1 MNNKQISF
9 LFITWLLI
17 ASPSYVYSYGGVP
30 TFQPNPHP
38 DINLH
43 TQNLKEIAKN
53 KMIQESDNEF
63 TKQLFD
69 EFDIDVYD
77 ASMPREKRVQL
88 RSSSGGEN
96 EDVGVAVMGLIGAVN
111 AAVSIAQKI
120 VSFFGKQYSERLVG
134 SFTNNG
140 YSKFSGS
147 AKIMHGQ
154 GLPYKNIPRFLELL
168 GRSRGV
174 PNQYKEEMLSI
185 GRWAQYTSRNDLTK
199 QTVEFS
205 AGSGGNCKVLQFYI
219 QNNRA
224 EQKLDL
230 FILTVENSFKLAPD
244 VFVILEETS
253 QFWGMKSS
261 ANIRFEKRPASLKP
275 DQIKFVSDY
284 FSLIALEELADFLN
298 VENGKPNMKPKAG
311 GSNMDTMWD
320 NADLFTT
327 KSKPTSKWVNNMKVD
342 PDFFGDDRKRNSRMV
357 WSPTARGQKETKK
370 HHHLLPR
377 MVWRGH
383 KKKKKHYPEI
393 YKIEGDYFD
402 SMQDSRMERDNDDDD
417 EFGEDDRNP
426 HERAPPVCNNLYS
439 KETCDNDA
447 RCSWCVSRTRR
458 SGCREYG
465 YAKRLVIRHL
475 SQCDSVYLELTE
487 EEKLERYINRV
498 VVNPSRRWRD
508 DPNNDRRFMPAF
520 CL

>member
-1 MNNKQISF
+1 MNNKQVSF

-96 EDVGVAVMGLIGAVN
+96 ADVGVAVMGLIGAVN

-154 GLPYKNIPRFLELL
+154 GLPYKKIPRFLELL
-168 GRSRGV
+168 GKSRGV
-174 PNQYKEEMLSI
+174 PNQYKQEMLSI

-298 VENGKPNMKPKAG
+298 VENGVPNMKPKAG

-320 NADLFTT
+320 NADLSTT
-327 KSKPTSKWVNNMKVD
+327 KSIATSKWVNNMKVD

-357 WSPTARGQKETKK
+357 W
-370 HHHLLPR
+370 
-377 MVWRGH
+377 RGH
-383 KKKKKHYPEI
+383 KGKKKHLPVLN
-393 YKIEGDYFD
+393 KIEKDFFYD
-402 SMQDSRMERDNDDDD
+402 SMQDSRMEW
-417 EFGEDDRNP
+417 
-426 HERAPPVCNNLYS
+426 RANEAKQYYPVPQSKYIGSRGKPKRKRCCKGMRPVCIQ
-439 KETCDNDA
+439 C
-447 RCSWCVSRTRR
+447 RR
-458 SGCREYG
+458 KKLHAKVLRVCKKICRRRQFPMNRSMCLEDCAERLMRKLRNQR
-465 YAKRLVIRHL
+465 AKKQRRN
-475 SQCDSVYLELTE
+475 SNFYL
-487 EEKLERYINRV
+487 
-498 VVNPSRRWRD
+498 
-508 DPNNDRRFMPAF
+508 
-520 CL
+520 

>member
-77 ASMPREKRVQL
+77 ASMPREYRVQV

-96 EDVGVAVMGLIGAVN
+96 ADVGVAVMGLIGAVN

-168 GRSRGV
+168 GKSRGV
-174 PNQYKEEMLSI
+174 PNQYKQEMLSI

-298 VENGKPNMKPKAG
+298 VENGVPNMKPKAS

-320 NADLFTT
+320 NADLSTT
-327 KSKPTSKWVNNMKVD
+327 KSKPTSEWVNNMMVD
-342 PDFFGDDRKRNSRMV
+342 RDFFDDDDQKRNSRMV
-357 WSPTARGQKETKK
+357 WRGQREKIK
-370 HHHLLPR
+370 HLP
-377 MVWRGH
+377 VSN
-383 KKKKKHYPEI
+383 
-393 YKIEGDYFD
+393 KIEPDFFDD
-402 SMQDSRMERDNDDDD
+402 SMQDSQMEWRGN
-417 EFGEDDRNP
+417 EAKQYYPVPQSRYIGSRGKP
-426 HERAPPVCNNLYS
+426 KRKRCCKGMRPVCIQCRRKKLHAKVLGVCKKKCRRRQFPMNRSMCLEDCAERLMRKLRYQN
-439 KETCDNDA
+439 
-447 RCSWCVSRTRR
+447 RR
-458 SGCREYG
+458 S
-465 YAKRLVIRHL
+465 ANF
-475 SQCDSVYLELTE
+475 YL
-487 EEKLERYINRV
+487 
-498 VVNPSRRWRD
+498 
-508 DPNNDRRFMPAF
+508 
-520 CL
+520 

>member
-1 MNNKQISF
+1 MNNKQVSF

-96 EDVGVAVMGLIGAVN
+96 ADVGVAVMGLIGAVN
-111 AAVSIAQKI
+111 TAVSIAQKI

-357 WSPTARGQKETKK
+357 W
-370 HHHLLPR
+370 
-377 MVWRGH
+377 RGH
-383 KKKKKHYPEI
+383 KEKKKYLPVYNKI
-393 YKIEGDYFD
+393 NKIEKDFFDFD
-402 SMQDSRMERDNDDDD
+402 SMQDSRMEWRDNDDDD

-426 HERAPPVCNNLYS
+426 HERAPPVCKNLYS

-447 RCSWCVSRTRR
+447 RCSWCVSRTRT

-498 VVNPSRRWRD
+498 IVNPSRRWRD
-508 DPNNDRRFMPAF
+508 DPNNDGRFMPAF
-520 CL
+520 RL